1 MLYNCKSI
9 EQISQSYYSYNM
21 KKNDSVETSKPKSS
35 IVRSGLVLSLMT
47 FASRIMGLI
56 REMTKASF
64 LGTGFYSDCFSVAF
78 LIPNLLRRLFAEG
91 SVTVAFVPTFKSYLE
106 KGNDEGNRK
115 DTQDFINSTITLV
128 SFLTVCIVVL
138 GILIAPLL
146 THFFC
151 KKPLDT
157 EAANYLEKLQYWMAQ
172 TREITF
178 LTRIM
183 FPYLTFISIA
193 ALFQGIL
200 NGCRI
205 FAPSGFTP
213 VLFNGIVILGTYLL
227 APHTQN
233 PARAM
238 SIGVV
243 SGGCIQALFQWPFI
257 RKTGWKI
264 RLTSLKKTFTNPGT
278 QKVIALVIPTIIGM
292 AAYQLNDAVSTAMA
306 IRAGEGISSSLGF
319 SLRLQELILG
329 IFAVTIGTVILP
341 DMSGLAANE
350 KWKEFNDMLIQAMKI
365 MIVIS
370 IPVTAY
376 SLVTGREI
384 ITLVYKNK
392 MFDEHSVELTLGEFR
407 FHIAGLVFI
416 ALNRIIG
423 PAFYAQK
430 NSKLPTLAG
439 IICFGANILLVLVL
453 TGPFGGNGIAAALSI
468 ASFVNTVFLFIFMK
482 KLGTM
487 ETRRII
493 ISNLL
498 YAVKITVMSV
508 IAAVPCWFLRPVLLK
523 TFEGHGRLISA
534 GAPLAILAVIFAII
548 GVLELVVTRDD
559 IVMKITSSLR
569 ARRSN
574 PRR

>member
-1 MLYNCKSI
+1 MTYNCKSI

-264 RLTSLKKTFTNPGT
+264 RLTSLRKTFSNPGT

-498 YAVKITVMSV
+498 YAVKISVMSV
-508 IAAVPCWFLRPVLLK
+508 IAAVPCWFLRPLLLK
-523 TFEGHGRLISA
+523 AFEGHGRLISA
-534 GAPLAILAVIFAII
+534 GLPLAILAVIFAVI
-548 GVLELVVTRDD
+548 GVLELVVTRDE
-559 IVMKITSSLR
+559 IVIKITSSLR
-569 ARRSN
+569 AKRS
-574 PRR
+574 RS

>member
-1 MLYNCKSI
+1 M
-9 EQISQSYYSYNM
+9 E
-21 KKNDSVETSKPKSS
+21 KNDLPTGTKKKS

-78 LIPNLLRRLFAEG
+78 LIPNLLRKLFAEG

-106 KGNDEGNRK
+106 KGDDEQNRI
-115 DTQDFINSTITLV
+115 DTQDFINSTLTLV
-128 SFLTVCIVVL
+128 SFLTTCIVVI
-138 GILIAPLL
+138 GIIITPLL
-146 THFFC
+146 MPIFC
-151 KKPLDT
+151 KKPVDT
-157 EAANYLEKLQYWMAQ
+157 GAANYLEQVQYWLAQ
-172 TREITF
+172 KQEITY

-183 FPYLTFISIA
+183 FPYLFFISIA

-200 NGCRI
+200 NGCKI

-213 VLFNGIVILGTYLL
+213 VLFNGIVVLGTYLL

-238 SIGVV
+238 AIGVV
-243 SGGCIQALFQWPFI
+243 SGGCVQALFQWPFI
-257 RKTGWKI
+257 RKTGWHV
-264 RLTSLKKTFTNPGT
+264 RLTSLRKTFSNPGT
-278 QKVIALVIPTIIGM
+278 RKVIALVIPTIIGM

-306 IRAGEGISSSLGF
+306 TRAGEGIASSLSF

-350 KWKEFNDMLIQAMKI
+350 KWKEFNNMLIQAMKI

-407 FHIAGLVFI
+407 FHMAGVVFI
-416 ALNRIIG
+416 ALNRIIA

-430 NSKLPTLAG
+430 KPKLATIAG
-439 IICFGANILLVLVL
+439 LVNFGTNILLVLIL
-453 TGPFGGNGIAAALSI
+453 SRPMKGNGIALALSL
-468 ASFVNTVFLFIFMK
+468 ASCFNTIFLFIFMK
-482 KLGTM
+482 KMEAIEVGKLVRGT
-487 ETRRII
+487 I
-493 ISNLL
+493 L
-498 YAVKITVMSV
+498 YALKMCLFSI
-508 IAAVPCWFLRPVLLK
+508 IALIPAWFVHTKLTL
-523 TFEGHGRLISA
+523 FFAGHGRLIENGIPIIVTA
-534 GAPLAILAVIFAII
+534 LVFGAI
-548 GVLELVVTRDD
+548 GILELIITRDE
-559 IVMKITSSLR
+559 IIKTIAGKIKR
-569 ARRSN
+569 
-574 PRR
+574 

>member
-1 MLYNCKSI
+1 
-9 EQISQSYYSYNM
+9 M
-21 KKNDSVETSKPKSS
+21 KKNDVPATKKKS

-78 LIPNLLRRLFAEG
+78 LIPNLLRKLFAEG

-106 KGNDEGNRK
+106 KGDDEQNHK

-138 GILIAPLL
+138 GVIITPLL
-146 THFFC
+146 TSFFC
-151 KKPLDT
+151 KKPADT
-157 EAANYLEKLQYWMAQ
+157 QAANYMEQIQYWLLQ
-172 TREITF
+172 KQEITY
-178 LTRIM
+178 LSRIM
-183 FPYLTFISIA
+183 FPYLFFISIA

-200 NGCRI
+200 NGCKI

-213 VLFNGIVILGTYLL
+213 VLFNGIVVLGTYLL
-227 APHTQN
+227 APHTEN

-238 SIGVV
+238 AIGVV

-257 RKTGWKI
+257 RKTGFHTG
-264 RLTSLKKTFTNPGT
+264 LTSLKKTFSNPGT
-278 QKVIALVIPTIIGM
+278 RKVIALVIPTIIGM

-306 IRAGEGISSSLGF
+306 NRAGEGITSSLGF

-350 KWKEFNDMLIQAMKI
+350 KWEEFNNMLIQAMKI

-376 SLVTGREI
+376 SLITGREI
-384 ITLVYKNK
+384 ITLVYKNN
-392 MFDEHSVELTLGEFR
+392 MFDERSVELTLGEFR
-407 FHIAGLVFI
+407 FHITGLVFI

-439 IICFGANILLVLVL
+439 IISFGANILLVLAF
-453 TGPFGGNGIAAALSI
+453 TKPFGGNGIACALSI
-468 ASFVNTVFLFIFMK
+468 ASLVNTVFLFIFMK
-482 KLGTM
+482 KLGTL
-487 ETRRII
+487 ETRRIV

-498 YAVKITVMSV
+498 YALKITVMSV
-508 IAAVPCWFLRPVLLK
+508 IAAVPCWFLRPILLNA
-523 TFEGHGRLISA
+523 FEGHGRLISA
-534 GAPLAILAVIFAII
+534 GLPLAILAVIFAVI
-548 GVLELVVTRDD
+548 GVLELVVTRDE
-559 IVMKITSSLR
+559 IVLSLR
-569 ARRSN
+569 GVKK
-574 PRR
+574 

>member
-1 MLYNCKSI
+1 
-9 EQISQSYYSYNM
+9 M
-21 KKNDSVETSKPKSS
+21 KKNDVPATKKKS

-78 LIPNLLRRLFAEG
+78 LIPNLLRKLFAEG

-106 KGNDEGNRK
+106 KGDDEQNHK

-138 GILIAPLL
+138 GVIITPLL
-146 THFFC
+146 TAFFC
-151 KKPLDT
+151 KRPADT
-157 EAANYLEKLQYWMAQ
+157 EAANYMEQIQYWLLQ
-172 TREITF
+172 KQEITF
-178 LTRIM
+178 LSRIM
-183 FPYLTFISIA
+183 FPYLFFISIA

-200 NGCRI
+200 NGCKI

-213 VLFNGIVILGTYLL
+213 VMFNGIVVLGTYLL
-227 APHTQN
+227 APHTGN

-238 SIGVV
+238 AIGVV

-257 RKTGWKI
+257 RKTGFHI
-264 RLTSLKKTFTNPGT
+264 GLTSLKKTFSNPGT
-278 QKVIALVIPTIIGM
+278 RKVIALVIPTIIGM

-306 IRAGEGISSSLGF
+306 NRAGEGITSSLGF

-341 DMSGLAANE
+341 DMSGLASNE
-350 KWKEFNDMLIQAMKI
+350 KWEEFNNMLIQAMKI

-384 ITLVYKNK
+384 ITLVYKNN
-392 MFDEHSVELTLGEFR
+392 MFDERSVELTLGEFR

-439 IICFGANILLVLVL
+439 IISFGANILLVLAF
-453 TGPFGGNGIAAALSI
+453 TKPFGGNGIACALSI
-468 ASFVNTVFLFIFMK
+468 ASLVNTVFLFIFMK
-482 KLGTM
+482 KLGTL
-487 ETRRII
+487 ETRRIV

-498 YAVKITVMSV
+498 YALKITVMSV
-508 IAAVPCWFLRPVLLK
+508 IAAVPCWFLRPILLN

-534 GAPLAILAVIFAII
+534 GVPLAILAVVFAII
-548 GVLELVVTRDD
+548 GVAELV
-559 IVMKITSSLR
+559 ITKDEIAMSII
-569 ARRSN
+569 RR
-574 PRR
+574 RK

>member
-1 MLYNCKSI
+1 M
-9 EQISQSYYSYNM
+9 E
-21 KKNDSVETSKPKSS
+21 KNDSQTGSKKS
-35 IVRSGLVLSLMT
+35 ILRSGLVLSLMT

-78 LIPNLLRRLFAEG
+78 LIPNLLRKLFAEG

-106 KGNDEGNRK
+106 KGNDEQNHK
-115 DTQDFINSTITLV
+115 ETQDFINSTVTLV
-128 SFLTVCIVVL
+128 SFLTVCIVVI
-138 GILIAPLL
+138 GIIITPLL
-146 THFFC
+146 MPIFC
-151 KKPLDT
+151 KKPIDT
-157 EAANYLEKLQYWMAQ
+157 GAANYMEQVQYWLAQ
-172 TREITF
+172 KQEITY

-183 FPYLTFISIA
+183 FPYLFFISIA

-200 NGCRI
+200 NGCKI

-213 VLFNGIVILGTYLL
+213 VLFNGIVVLGTYLL
-227 APHTQN
+227 APHTDN

-238 SIGVV
+238 AIGVI
-243 SGGCIQALFQWPFI
+243 SGGCVQALFQWPFI
-257 RKTGWKI
+257 RKTSFHIG
-264 RLTSLKKTFTNPGT
+264 LTSLRKTFSNPGT
-278 QKVIALVIPTIIGM
+278 RKVIALVIPTIIGM

-407 FHIAGLVFI
+407 FHMAGVVFI

-439 IICFGANILLVLVL
+439 IISFGANILLVLVL
-453 TGPFGGNGIAAALSI
+453 TGHFGGKGIACALSI

-487 ETRRII
+487 ETRRIV

-498 YAVKITVMSV
+498 YALKISVMSV
-508 IAAVPCWFLRPVLLK
+508 IAALPCWFLRPVLLNA
-523 TFEGHGRLISA
+523 FEGHGRLVSA
-534 GAPLAILAVIFAII
+534 GVPAGLLALIFAVI
-548 GVLELVVTRDD
+548 GVLELIITKDE
-559 IVMKITSSLR
+559 IVLSIMKR
-569 ARRSN
+569 GRK
-574 PRR
+574 

>member
-1 MLYNCKSI
+1 MTYNCKSI

-264 RLTSLKKTFTNPGT
+264 RLTSLRKTFSNPGT

-498 YAVKITVMSV
+498 YAVKISVMSV
-508 IAAVPCWFLRPVLLK
+508 IAAVPCWFLRPLLLK
-523 TFEGHGRLISA
+523 TFEGHGRLISS
-534 GAPLAILAVIFAII
+534 GLPLAILAVIFAVI
-548 GVLELVVTRDD
+548 GVLELVVTRDE

-569 ARRSN
+569 ARRS
-574 PRR
+574 RS

>member
-1 MLYNCKSI
+1 M
-9 EQISQSYYSYNM
+9 E
-21 KKNDSVETSKPKSS
+21 KNDSQTGTKKKS
-35 IVRSGLVLSLMT
+35 IVRSGLILSLMT

-78 LIPNLLRRLFAEG
+78 LIPNLLRKLFAEG

-106 KGNDEGNRK
+106 KGDDEQNHK
-115 DTQDFINSTITLV
+115 DTQEFINSTLTLV

-138 GILIAPLL
+138 GVIITPLL
-146 THFFC
+146 TAFFC
-151 KKPLDT
+151 KKPVDT
-157 EAANYLEKLQYWMAQ
+157 EAANYMEQIQYWLLQ
-172 TREITF
+172 KQEITF

-183 FPYLTFISIA
+183 FPYLFFISIA

-200 NGCRI
+200 NGCKI

-213 VLFNGIVILGTYLL
+213 VMFNGIVVLGTYLL
-227 APHTQN
+227 APHTGN

-238 SIGVV
+238 AIGVV
-243 SGGCIQALFQWPFI
+243 SGGCIQAMFQWPFI
-257 RKTGWKI
+257 RKTGFHT
-264 RLTSLKKTFTNPGT
+264 RLTSLKKTFSNPGT
-278 QKVIALVIPTIIGM
+278 RKVIALVIPTIIGM

-306 IRAGEGISSSLGF
+306 NRAGEGITSSLGF

-341 DMSGLAANE
+341 DMSGLASNE
-350 KWKEFNDMLIQAMKI
+350 KWEEFNNMLIQAMKI

-384 ITLVYKNK
+384 ITLVYKNN
-392 MFDEHSVELTLGEFR
+392 MFDERSVELTLGEFR

-439 IICFGANILLVLVL
+439 IISFGANILLVLAF
-453 TGPFGGNGIAAALSI
+453 TKPFGGNGIACALSI

-487 ETRRII
+487 ETRRIV
-493 ISNLL
+493 ISNLF
-498 YAVKITVMSV
+498 YALKISVMSV
-508 IAAVPCWFLRPVLLK
+508 IAAVPCWFLRPILLNA
-523 TFEGHGRLISA
+523 FEGHGRLISA
-534 GAPLAILAVIFAII
+534 GAPLAILAVLFAII
-548 GVLELVVTRDD
+548 GVLELVITKDE
-559 IVMKITSSLR
+559 IVR
-569 ARRSN
+569 AIIKRRS
-574 PRR
+574 PGQARG

>member
-1 MLYNCKSI
+1 MYYCKSI
-9 EQISQSYYSYNM
+9 EQISQSYYSYFM
-21 KKNDSVETSKPKSS
+21 EKNDSQNSIQTGQKKKS
-35 IVRSGLVLSLMT
+35 IVRSGLILSLMT

-264 RLTSLKKTFTNPGT
+264 RLTSLRKTFSNPGT

-498 YAVKITVMSV
+498 YAVKISVMSV
-508 IAAVPCWFLRPVLLK
+508 IAAVPCWFLRPLLLK

-534 GAPLAILAVIFAII
+534 GLPAGILAVIFAII
-548 GVLELVVTRDD
+548 GVLELVVTRDQ
-559 IVMKITSSLR
+559 IVMSIIKR
-569 ARRSN
+569 KK
-574 PRR
+574 

>member
-1 MLYNCKSI
+1 MEKNN
-9 EQISQSYYSYNM
+9 SQSSEATGQ
-21 KKNDSVETSKPKSS
+21 KKKS
-35 IVRSGLVLSLMT
+35 IVRSGLILSLMT

-157 EAANYLEKLQYWMAQ
+157 EAANYLERLQYWMAQ

-200 NGCRI
+200 NGCKI

-264 RLTSLKKTFTNPGT
+264 RLTSLRKTFSNPGT

-482 KLGTM
+482 KLGTI

-498 YAVKITVMSV
+498 YAVKISVMSV
-508 IAAVPCWFLRPVLLK
+508 IAALPCWFLRPLLLK

-534 GAPLAILAVIFAII
+534 GLPLAILAVIFAVI
-548 GVLELVVTRDD
+548 GVLELVVTRDQ
-559 IVMKITSSLR
+559 IVMSIIKRSPGQ
-569 ARRSN
+569 ARG
-574 PRR
+574 

>member
-1 MLYNCKSI
+1 
-9 EQISQSYYSYNM
+9 M
-21 KKNDSVETSKPKSS
+21 KKNEDSITEKPKKS

-138 GILIAPLL
+138 GILIAPLI

-157 EAANYLEKLQYWMAQ
+157 EAANYLEQLQYWMAQ

-264 RLTSLKKTFTNPGT
+264 RLTSLRKTFSNPGT

-319 SLRLQELILG
+319 SIRLQELILG

-498 YAVKITVMSV
+498 YAVKISVMSV

-548 GVLELVVTRDD
+548 GVLELVVTRDE
-559 IVMKITSSLR
+559 IVMKIIKR
-569 ARRSN
+569 GN
-574 PRR
+574 K

>member
-1 MLYNCKSI
+1 M
-9 EQISQSYYSYNM
+9 E
-21 KKNDSVETSKPKSS
+21 KNDSQTGSKKS
-35 IVRSGLVLSLMT
+35 ILRSGLVLSLMT

-78 LIPNLLRRLFAEG
+78 LIPNLLRKLFAEG

-106 KGNDEGNRK
+106 KGNDEQNHK
-115 DTQDFINSTITLV
+115 ETQDFINSTVTLV
-128 SFLTVCIVVL
+128 SFLTTCIVVI
-138 GILIAPLL
+138 GIIITPLL
-146 THFFC
+146 MPIFC
-151 KKPLDT
+151 KKPIDT
-157 EAANYLEKLQYWMAQ
+157 GAANYMEQVQYWLAQ
-172 TREITF
+172 KQEITY

-183 FPYLTFISIA
+183 FPYLFFISIA

-200 NGCRI
+200 NGCKI

-213 VLFNGIVILGTYLL
+213 VLFNGIVVLGTYLL
-227 APHTQN
+227 APHTDN

-238 SIGVV
+238 AIGVV

-257 RKTGWKI
+257 RKTSFHIG
-264 RLTSLKKTFTNPGT
+264 LTSLRKTFSNPGT
-278 QKVIALVIPTIIGM
+278 RKVIALVIPTIIGM

-306 IRAGEGISSSLGF
+306 TRAGEGIASSLSF

-341 DMSGLAANE
+341 DMSGLASNQ
-350 KWKEFNDMLIQAMKI
+350 KWEEFNNMLIQAMKI

-407 FHIAGLVFI
+407 FHMAGVVFI

-439 IICFGANILLVLVL
+439 IISFGANILLVLVL
-453 TGPFGGNGIAAALSI
+453 TGHFGGKGIACALSI

-487 ETRRII
+487 ETRRIV

-498 YAVKITVMSV
+498 YVLKISVMSV
-508 IAAVPCWFLRPVLLK
+508 IAALPCWFLRPVLLNA
-523 TFEGHGRLISA
+523 FEGHGRLVSA
-534 GAPLAILAVIFAII
+534 GVPAGLLALIFAVI
-548 GVLELVVTRDD
+548 GVLELIITKDE
-559 IVMKITSSLR
+559 IVMSIMKRSTGR
-569 ARRSN
+569 ARG
-574 PRR
+574 